1 MNFKNVAMS
10 LTIMSSLL
18 FSSSVGAESANPLEV
33 ANDPENGVEI
43 LNEIGISQNVVDQFI
58 SEAASEVQK
67 EKLIKSLKGFA
78 TASYSEQVYDYISVA
93 EDGYYFYEEDVNH
106 EKKAYFVPVDHSEL
120 NMRTS
125 VDTSNVTEDVYL
137 KQDLITPF
145 AKTGADLPDGIGG
158 RQYVVQKGTY
168 ISTSGTIAAPS
179 QVVKETGENAYT
191 YVGFMAGA
199 NSADMGLMYDDS
211 VGIGNAEKGWKPA
224 IQINGSTTNAS
235 FEAPYNQVQSANAY
249 MAGSQ
254 VTFYAWYNNN
264 KKIRLKIDGTAIC
277 GDIGCS
283 SSADKPL
290 TTIIVSNT
298 DYNIQS
304 SSFQKW
310 KLLSVVTGDNDGRNK
325 SEFTNIKVDGV
336 PVPSNVFPA
345 PDQDFATVTRDSS
358 NNVIITVTG
367 E

>member
-1 MNFKNVAMS
+1 MS
-10 LTIMSSLL
+10 VIIMSSLL
-18 FSSSVGAESANPLEV
+18 FSSSVGAESANLLEV
-33 ANDPENGVEI
+33 ANDPANGVKI

-67 EKLIKSLKGFA
+67 EKLIKSLKRFA
-78 TASYSEQVYDYISVA
+78 TASFSEQVYDYISVA

-106 EKKAYFVPVDHSEL
+106 EKKAFFIPVDHSEL
-120 NMRTS
+120 N
-125 VDTSNVTEDVYL
+125 
-137 KQDLITPF
+137 
-145 AKTGADLPDGIGG
+145 
-158 RQYVVQKGTY
+158 

-179 QVVKETGENAYT
+179 QVVKESGENAYT
-191 YVGFMAGA
+191 YIGFMAGA

-290 TTIIVSNT
+290 TTIVVSNT

-310 KLLSVVTGDNDGRNK
+310 KLLSVVTGDEDGRNK

-336 PVPSNVFPA
+336 PVPSIWNIRELA
-345 PDQDFATVTRDSS
+345 ISLKILR
-358 NNVIITVTG
+358 
-367 E
+367 